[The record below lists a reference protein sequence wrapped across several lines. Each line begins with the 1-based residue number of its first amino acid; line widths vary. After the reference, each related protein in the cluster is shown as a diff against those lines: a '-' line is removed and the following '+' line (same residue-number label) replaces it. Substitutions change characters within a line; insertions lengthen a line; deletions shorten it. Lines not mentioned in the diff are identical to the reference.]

1 MVNRKYVMTDIK
13 RKACECDAET
23 IAFYRRNPV
32 IACRDLLGIQL
43 FDAQAYML
51 EQSWNAQHVLWAC
64 SRNFG
69 KSFVGAIFMIL
80 KALLYE
86 NQAIYIVSSVGDQ
99 SKETFTKIE
108 EIVTR
113 IGKTSAS
120 IRSLKDIAEN
130 ETVKT
135 PTNKTGFSHNPAGY
149 SVAFYNGSEIFTL
162 NSNPD
167 SARSRRATLVFF
179 DEAAFCADELITVC
193 EAFATQNTDFVTD
206 TSNSYNPDTEPRR
219 VPTQLVYASSQDNM
233 DKIFYKHYK
242 NFAKR
247 MIAGDR
253 DYFACDMICDV
264 AIKVYMQGKP
274 YKPLLTQD
282 KVDAAMKVNR
292 QKALRE

>member
-1 MVNRKYVMTDIK
+1 MANRKYVMTDIK
-13 RKACECDAET
+13 RNACECDAET

-179 DEAAFCADELITVC
+179 DEAAFCADECKECGNV
-193 EAFATQNTDFVTD
+193 
-206 TSNSYNPDTEPRR
+206 
-219 VPTQLVYASSQDNM
+219 
-233 DKIFYKHYK
+233 K
-242 NFAKR
+242 
-247 MIAGDR
+247 
-253 DYFACDMICDV
+253 
-264 AIKVYMQGKP
+264 
-274 YKPLLTQD
+274 
-282 KVDAAMKVNR
+282 
-292 QKALRE
+292 